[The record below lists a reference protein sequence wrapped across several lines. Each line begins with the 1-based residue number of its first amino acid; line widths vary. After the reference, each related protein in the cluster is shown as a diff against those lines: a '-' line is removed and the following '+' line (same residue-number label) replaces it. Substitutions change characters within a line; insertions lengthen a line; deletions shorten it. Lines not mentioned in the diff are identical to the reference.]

1 MTATDA
7 LRAFLTPLLPGWRL
21 QYGRWIDDG
30 KAFRYAVLRP
40 IGGLP
45 GALVRQPRYTLT
57 LVGKADDA
65 AVFPENAAQTVIA
78 AMQTSSGGL
87 VFMEPGEPVYTPTND
102 GRPVVELSISTITNL
117 T

>member
-1 MTATDA
+1 VTATDA
-7 LRAFLTPLLPGWRL
+7 LRAFLAPLLSGWRL

-45 GALVRQPRYTLT
+45 GALVRQPRYTLM
-57 LVGKADDA
+57 LIGKADDP
-65 AVFPENAAQTVIA
+65 AVLPETSAQAVIT

-87 VFMEPGEPVYTPTND
+87 VFMEPGEPVYTSTND
-102 GRPVVELSISTITNL
+102 GRPVVELSISTITNHM
-117 T
+117 

>member
-21 QYGRWIDDG
+21 QYGRWIDDR
-30 KAFRYAVLRP
+30 KTDRYAVLRP
-40 IGGLP
+40 MGGLP
-45 GALVRQPRYTLT
+45 GALVRQPRFTL
-57 LVGKADDA
+57 LLIGSGDDA
-65 AVFPENAAQTVIA
+65 ASAPEMAAQGVIA

>member
-7 LRAFLTPLLPGWRL
+7 LRAFLAPLLPGWRL
-21 QYGRWIDDG
+21 QYGHWVDDG
-30 KAFRYAVLRP
+30 KTTRYAVLRP

-45 GALVRQPRYTLT
+45 GALVRQPRYTLM
-57 LVGKADDA
+57 LIGKADDA
-65 AVFPENAAQTVIA
+65 AALPETSAQAVIT

-87 VFMEPGEPVYTPTND
+87 VYMEPGEPVYTPTND
-102 GRPVVELSISTITNL
+102 GRPGVELSISTITNQ